1 MKLGGGFCQDILDYT
16 LGEFSGTLVLLQ
28 NDPNLL
34 AGFDFGTI
42 GSVHTCGGSTTFE
55 ISPLRFSL

>member
-1 MKLGGGFCQDILDYT
+1 MKLGHGSCQDILDNT
-16 LGEFSGTLVLLQ
+16 LGEFSGTLVLLD

-42 GSVHTCGGSTTFE
+42 DSIHTSDENLIQT
-55 ISPLRFSL
+55 